1 MLNLGPK
8 ITVKAGTTI
17 AKATSMVLQSLQQT
31 KETVKT
37 TQDGDANGDA
47 KQLWEGLRL
56 EENPILKE
64 KPDLLQEVKDLIWEY
79 RDVFSNPEQDIGKT
93 NLIEFSVTLKPGSKP
108 VRQKV

>member
-1 MLNLGPK
+1 MEPAQVKSTLCRALPAVYQRTTKVAMLNLGPK

-17 AKATSMVLQSLQQT
+17 AEATPMVLQSLQQT

-79 RDVFSNPEQDIGKT
+79 RDVF
-93 NLIEFSVTLKPGSKP
+93 
-108 VRQKV
+108 

>member
-17 AKATSMVLQSLQQT
+17 AEATPMVLQAQPQT
-31 KETVKT
+31 KETVNT
-37 TQDGDANGDA
+37 IHDGDA

-64 KPDLLQEVKDLIWEY
+64 KPDLL
-79 RDVFSNPEQDIGKT
+79 
-93 NLIEFSVTLKPGSKP
+93 
-108 VRQKV
+108 